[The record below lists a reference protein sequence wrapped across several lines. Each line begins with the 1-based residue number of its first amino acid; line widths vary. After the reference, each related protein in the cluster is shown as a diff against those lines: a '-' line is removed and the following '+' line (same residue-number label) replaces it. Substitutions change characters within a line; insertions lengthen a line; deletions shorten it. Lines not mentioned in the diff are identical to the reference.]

1 MYVREEDIFNAIYCQ
16 LKLYIDNYFI
26 SAPQYKEQI
35 RQFNEQIEQATQ
47 RNYEAS
53 ENFRLCY
60 EGLVKGKK
68 SVEDLRTAR
77 DTINR
82 ARASLDKLEADKVV
96 YEKQYQASRKLLRVS
111 SKELSLSEII
121 DCIDRI
127 VVDAGRNIVVK
138 WK

>member
-1 MYVREEDIFNAIYCQ
+1 MYAREEDVFNAIYHQ
-16 LKLYIDNYFI
+16 LKLYINEYFI
-26 SAPQYKEQI
+26 SVPQYKQQI
-35 RQFNEQIEQATQ
+35 RQLNEQIEHAAQCQ
-47 RNYEAS
+47 YEAS
-53 ENFRLCY
+53 EKFRLCY
-60 EGLVKGKK
+60 EGLVKGEK

-77 DTINR
+77 DTVHR

-111 SKELSLSEII
+111 SKELPLSEII

-127 VVDAGRNIVVK
+127 VVDVGRSIVVK